1 MSANLNKRT
10 SSVKPSLG
18 IRRLSI
24 KPIVNSAIIS
34 CAFFT
39 SLLYGQ
45 DNNRNVL
52 PDIGAAGI
60 SVLSIEKERQ
70 VGDAMMRQLRATQ
83 PIIHDPILNEYIND
97 LGNRMVRN
105 ANDVNYSFKFF
116 FLNNNELNAFAF
128 FGGHIGIHTGLLTAA
143 DTESEL
149 ASVVAHEISHV
160 TQRHLARRIESQ
172 QQSQSL
178 TTAGLISGVL
188 LTLINPTVGMAALST
203 SMAASQ
209 QAAINYTR
217 GNEKEADRVGIRLL
231 VDSGFDPMGAPNFFS
246 KMAETYRYTSK
257 PPAMLLTHPL
267 PESRIADARVRAQNY
282 NNRVIAPSLAFHL
295 AKARI
300 EARYQGEA
308 KNNILLF
315 KSRINKRQYA
325 FKAAAKY
332 ALAVAYFEN
341 KEYEKSKK
349 ILLELL
355 ETDNHNLFYIDV
367 LTDIYINTK
376 QFDDAL
382 EMLSKLNNLMPNNQ
396 VVALNYSNALI
407 EAERYAEA
415 ETLLEDYLILQ
426 PNSYIAHDLLVTVYR
441 KQKKMAMMHAT
452 KAEILALLG
461 GFSRAVDE
469 LQTGYNFADDA
480 PLVRKR
486 IKARILQFQSQEEK
500 LKRLSK

>member
-1 MSANLNKRT
+1 MYKIKSAVLSHRSFPRSPFK
-10 SSVKPSLG
+10 SL
-18 IRRLSI
+18 IH
-24 KPIVNSAIIS
+24 SALLT
-34 CAFFT
+34 CAFFSSQLT
-39 SLLYGQ
+39 AQ
-45 DNNRNVL
+45 DNNKNTL
-52 PDIGAAGI
+52 PSIGGAGL
-60 SVLSIEKERQ
+60 SALSIEKERQ

-83 PIIHDPILNEYIND
+83 PIVHDPILIEYIND

-105 ANDVNYSFKFF
+105 ATNVNYNFKFF
-116 FLNNNELNAFAF
+116 FLNNQELNAFAF

-160 TQRHLARRIESQ
+160 TQRHLARRLESQ

-178 TTAGLISGVL
+178 TTAGLISGIL
-188 LTLINPTVGMAALST
+188 LTLVNPTVGMAALST
-203 SMAASQ
+203 SLAASQ

-217 GNEKEADRVGIRLL
+217 GNEKEADRVGIKLL
-231 VDSGFDPMGAPNFFS
+231 VDSGFDPMGAPNFFG

-267 PESRIADARVRAQNY
+267 PEARIAEARVRAQNY
-282 NNRVIAPSLAFHL
+282 RPRVITPSLAFYL

-315 KSRINKRQYA
+315 KKRIDKKQYT
-325 FKAAAKY
+325 FKSAAEY

-341 KEYEKSKK
+341 KEYEKAKQ
-349 ILLELL
+349 ILLSLL
-355 ETDNHNLFYIDV
+355 KEDEHNLFYIDV
-367 LTDIYINTK
+367 LTDVYISTK
-376 QFDDAL
+376 QFDNAIT
-382 EMLSKLNNLMPNNQ
+382 MLTKMNALMPNNQ
-396 VVALNYSNALI
+396 VVVLNYANVLI
-407 EAERYAEA
+407 EAEKFPQAEV
-415 ETLLEDYLILQ
+415 LLEEFLILN
-426 PNSYIAHDLLVTVYR
+426 PNSYIAYDLLTIAYR
-441 KQKKMAMMHAT
+441 KQDKMAMMHAT

-469 LQTGYNFADDA
+469 LQTGYNYADDA
-480 PLVRKR
+480 PLIRKR

-500 LKRLSK
+500 LKRLSQ